1 MIVQGCGYCYVGLSY
16 LPEDPD
22 PSSIQMARAEQP
34 NIVCEMKD
42 GLLSIEAEQYV
53 GRQLA
58 VYTLDGKC
66 LRVATIRR
74 GVNQVD
80 NLPRQP
86 LFLRIDQCAA
96 VKILP

>member
-1 MIVQGCGYCYVGLSY
+1 
-16 LPEDPD
+16 
-22 PSSIQMARAEQP
+22 
-34 NIVCEMKD
+34 
-42 GLLSIEAEQYV
+42 QYV

-58 VYTLDGKC
+58 IYTLDGKC
-66 LRVATIRR
+66 LRIATIRR